1 MAPLEGRPRNA
12 SVIDILDHP
21 DDVQKFERA
30 IVSGK
35 PFKTESP
42 RRRVAKKN
50 GDTAEDPNDSSDSGS
65 ESASEREP
73 PKVVSCDSFL
83 ILFHSNTIRITRDGV
98 SWRSYR
104 TKARATMIDS
114 YILRLIP
121 YFYDAVSPH
130 HSVGFQIPFNCL
142 WLLAMLSMSRIIS
155 H

>member
-12 SVIDILDHP
+12 SVIDTLEHP

-42 RRRVAKKN
+42 RRRVARKN

-65 ESASEREP
+65 ESVSEREP
-73 PKVVSCDSFL
+73 PKVVSCNLLL
-83 ILFHSNTIRITRDGV
+83 ILFHPNPIRITRDEV

-104 TKARATMIDS
+104 IKARTTIDS
-114 YILRLIP
+114 YTLRLIP
-121 YFYDAVSPH
+121 YFYDAVSSH
-130 HSVGFQIPFNCL
+130 HSVASRY
-142 WLLAMLSMSRIIS
+142 LLIAYGY
-155 H
+155 